1 MKVDLIVIVIFV
13 LTLILRL
20 SITCSQEEEV
30 LEAPMTKLD
39 VVHVI
44 KLDIILPP
52 IAHGDATLAVGLVTN
67 TKNVQV
73 KKVNQGGVLHTH
85 QQEELVN
92 LGRRAMHEY
101 LKIQRQMLTGR
112 DTLRYGEM
120 KLIKELLEVP
130 TS

>member
-1 MKVDLIVIVIFV
+1 MQQGFRSIRQSNIRKETNPRPRYESGFNGYCYFF
-13 LTLILRL
+13 LTLVIRIWIVD
-20 SITCSQEEEV
+20 SMKEEV

-67 TKNVQV
+67 PKNVQV

-85 QQEELVN
+85 QQEEPMN
-92 LGRRAMHEY
+92 L
-101 LKIQRQMLTGR
+101 
-112 DTLRYGEM
+112 
-120 KLIKELLEVP
+120 
-130 TS
+130 